1 MAGPLGSESAS
12 HLTRAKSI
20 AFIVSSAPTHPGEC
34 PTCGQPLTNFG
45 EEEAVCMACLWGSGL
60 APASPGEAAEAV
72 GWAIPGHDL
81 LSELS
86 RGGMGVVYR
95 AQQHQPRRVVA
106 LKMLLPV
113 HSQSKTLQ
121 ERFRLEAAAL
131 AQMDHPGI
139 LPLYQFGEIDGIL
152 YFTMK
157 LATGGSLADLLKS
170 GNPEELPPART
181 AAGWV
186 AVLADTLHYSHQR
199 GVLHRDIKPGNILFD
214 EAGKPCLGDFGLAK
228 QLDEADTGLT
238 RTTHV
243 MGTPCYLPPEVT
255 YNGSKAATTASDLY
269 SLGAVFYELL
279 TGRPPFIRENVAA
292 MLRQIA
298 EEMPE
303 APSSLRAAVPRDL
316 EVICMTCLAKEP
328 SRRYA
333 SGAELAADLHR
344 WLRGDPILARPAG
357 HFERLGMWAR
367 RKPALA
373 TLSAALIATAVT
385 GTGLLWRKNIDLQ
398 NSLAATEKATVRAEK
413 SAQFLLGNFADS
425 LEDLG
430 RVDLLDQAWSSLD
443 ANIGAAP
450 AAGDPRAALMSA
462 QLFLRWSRVLLTQG
476 RCVESEVKA
485 RAALD
490 LTTDVPSKNEAEVER
505 EGQMSLAW
513 ALADQSQYEQ
523 AAEAIESARTIV
535 PWTHPG
541 AGARAQAEAS
551 LAQADMIY
559 QYDQGAIDA
568 SATTQ
573 VSVAL
578 VHARAALVKAREW
591 LKAEPGSQA
600 AAELEIKCLRSEARA
615 QSYLKFPAPA
625 LTLFTE
631 ARNKAAA
638 LAALPRAPSRWR
650 ELHSDLVGWVGQA
663 ACEMGPDHYKEA
675 EEGLTEELNITEK
688 LLAENP
694 GSARL
699 RLRLGSCHVMLLNY
713 WEARNSPVLAA
724 IERKAGV
731 EILQSLWNAAP
742 GVRRVRLSFLNIATR
757 QVAALL
763 DTGDSA
769 EASPLTD
776 SALEASESEIQR
788 RSRDTRDHR
797 GWHQAILLLSAA
809 WKKAG
814 QDSEALRIL
823 ERSSAFSAKRA
834 IADPAASAWWH
845 WSQAILL
852 RRQADLH
859 FAMGNQQ
866 LVLARTREAL
876 QLRIGLLKEK
886 WQLETTKN
894 DVPHT
899 WMLIGQELD
908 RGKLYAE
915 ALDSAIEAL
924 SCWRDYSRDVG
935 DLDEWI
941 ITFARAA
948 KAATGSAASASM
960 KTRGRDL
967 AVSVIQAMNDSV
979 TAATRLGSGA
989 RKDWAALQAIAGGTE
1004 PGGEPVK
1011 TPATPAGAFLSP
1023 RYQPPGPPVPL
1034 SGENLPPALQMGL
1047 ASAQV
1052 PDRPLPRTQ

>member
-1 MAGPLGSESAS
+1 M
-12 HLTRAKSI
+12 
-20 AFIVSSAPTHPGEC
+20 SSLATNPGEC

-60 APASPGEAAEAV
+60 GPASPGEAAEAA

-95 AQQHQPRRVVA
+95 AQQHQPRRMVA

-131 AQMDHPGI
+131 AQLDHPGI
-139 LPLYQFGEIDGIL
+139 LPLYQFGEVDGML

-170 GNPEELPPART
+170 GNPDELPPTRT

-186 AVLADTLHYSHQR
+186 EILADTLHYSHQR

-238 RTTHV
+238 RSTHV

-255 YNGSKAATTASDLY
+255 YNGSKAATTSSDLY

-333 SGAELAADLHR
+333 SGAELAADLRR
-344 WLRGDPILARPAG
+344 WLRGDPIHARPAG
-357 HFERLGMWAR
+357 HLERLGMWAR

-373 TLSAALIATAVT
+373 TLSATLLVTAVG
-385 GTGLLWRKNIDLQ
+385 GTTLLWRKNVDLAQ
-398 NSLAATEKATVRAEK
+398 SLAATEKATVRAEK

-443 ANIGAAP
+443 TNIGAAP
-450 AAGDPRAALMSA
+450 AAGDQRGALMSA

-476 RCVESEVKA
+476 RCVESEAKA

-490 LTTDVPSKNEAEVER
+490 LATAVPPKNEAEVER
-505 EGQMSLAW
+505 EGKMSLAW

-523 AAEAIESARTIV
+523 AAEAIESARVIV

-551 LAQADMIY
+551 LARADMIY

-568 SATTQ
+568 SGTTQ
-573 VSVAL
+573 VSTAL

-591 LKAEPGSQA
+591 LKAEPASQA
-600 AAELEIKCLRSEARA
+600 AAELEIQCLRSEARA
-615 QSYLKFPAPA
+615 QSYLKFPAQA
-625 LTLFTE
+625 LTIFTE
-631 ARNKAAA
+631 ARDKAAA

-663 ACEMGPDHYKEA
+663 ASEMGPDHQKEA
-675 EEGLTEELNITEK
+675 EEGLTDELNITEK

-699 RLRLGSCHVMLLNY
+699 RLRLGSCHVMLLNF
-713 WEARNSPVLAA
+713 WESRNSPVLAA
-724 IERKAGV
+724 RERKAGL
-731 EILQSLWNAAP
+731 ETLQSLWNAAP
-742 GVRRVRLSFLNIATR
+742 GVRRARLSFLNIATR

-763 DTGDSA
+763 EPHAST
-769 EASPLTD
+769 EAGGSDEARIAAKARDFVEARALAS
-776 SALEASESEIQR
+776 SALEAAESEIQR
-788 RSRDTRDHR
+788 RSRDIRDHR
-797 GWHQAILLLSAA
+797 GWHQAVLLLSGA

-814 QDSEALRIL
+814 EKSEAMEIL

-834 IADPAASAWWH
+834 IADPAAAAWWH

-852 RRQADLH
+852 RRQADLY
-859 FAMGNQQ
+859 FDMGNQQ
-866 LVLARTREAL
+866 LVLDRTREAL
-876 QLRIGLLKEK
+876 QLRVGLLKEK

-915 ALDSAIEAL
+915 ALDSASEAL
-924 SCWRDYSRDVG
+924 RCWRDYSRDIG

-948 KAATGSAASASM
+948 KAATGAAASASM

-967 AVSVIQAMNDSV
+967 AVSVIQTMNDSV
-979 TAATRLGSGA
+979 TAAGKLGSGA

-1011 TPATPAGAFLSP
+1011 TTPATPAGAFLSP
-1023 RYQPPGPPVPL
+1023 QLRVPPLPQL
-1034 SGENLPPALQMGL
+1034 SGENLAPALQMSL
-1047 ASAQV
+1047 AAAQV
-1052 PDRPLPRTQ
+1052 PDRPLPRAQ